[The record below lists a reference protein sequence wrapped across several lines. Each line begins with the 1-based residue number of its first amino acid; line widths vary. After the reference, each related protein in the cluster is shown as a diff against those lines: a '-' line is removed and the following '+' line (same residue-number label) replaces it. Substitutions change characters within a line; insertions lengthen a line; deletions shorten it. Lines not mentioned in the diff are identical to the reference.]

1 MLQGISHITL
11 IVKDIDKSANLFR
24 KIFDA
29 REVYSSGDNYY
40 SRSKEKFF
48 LINDVWFVIMQ
59 GDSLQE
65 KSYNHIAFKINDDD
79 YARYSGQ
86 IDELGLDTINDRN
99 RIEGEGRSIYFYDYD
114 NHLFELHTGSLNER
128 LRNYNIKSKN

>member
-1 MLQGISHITL
+1 MIQGISHITL
-11 IVKDIDKSANLFR
+11 IVKDLDKTADLFR
-24 KIFDA
+24 KIFNA
-29 REVYSSGDNYY
+29 REVYSSSDNYH

-48 LINDVWFVIMQ
+48 LINETWFAIME

-65 KSYNHIAFKINDDD
+65 KSYNHIAFKINEDD

-86 IDELGLDTINDRN
+86 IADLGLETINDRN
-99 RIEGEGRSIYFYDYD
+99 RIEGEGRSVYFYDYD

-128 LRNYNIKSKN
+128 LMNYNNKSKD